1 MINEELNK
9 WAKTFRVRRE
19 SDGGNQPAARKT
31 VIGFTKTGVGVIN
44 VGRTIDFEI
53 DQKAFIAKI

>member
-19 SDGGNQPAARKT
+19 SEGGNQPARKT
-31 VIGFTKTGVGVIN
+31 VIGFTKTGGGGAIN

-53 DQKAFIAKI
+53 D